1 MKLHRFIFEV
11 ILRDIKKTKKHPLIK
26 RGVATQRIK
35 VAVLKLILNNVDTP
49 LFYIF

>member
-1 MKLHRFIFEV
+1 MKLHRFVFVV
-11 ILRDIKKTKKHPLIK
+11 ILHDIKIKKHPLIK
-26 RGVATQRIK
+26 KGCCYPKDK